1 MTYPDKTLRVEVS
14 NFPKPPEPTITK
26 TTPRTVILDPT
37 KATGPTFLEI
47 SGLDPARE
55 CLIIQV
61 IDAACAIMTEAP
73 NASPDPNATIA
84 AAPQGRYLPASTN
97 MEYRFSGADAF
108 WLNSLTGNPTRVTIT
123 REYRSK

>member
-1 MTYPDKTLRVEVS
+1 MSDEYRILKTEVV
-14 NFPKPPEPTITK
+14 NFPKPPDPYIKK

-37 KATGPTFLEI
+37 KVTGPSFLEI

-61 IDAACAIMTEAP
+61 IDAACAIVTESP
-73 NASPDPNATIA
+73 VASPDTCTIA
-84 AAPQGRYLPASTN
+84 LACQGRYLPASTN
-97 MEYRFSGADAF
+97 LEYRFSGADAF

>member
-1 MTYPDKTLRVEVS
+1 MSQPIPKVEVT
-14 NFPKPPEPTITK
+14 NFPAIPDAPIKK

-37 KATGPTFLEI
+37 GVAGPKQLEI

-55 CLIIQV
+55 VLIIQV
-61 IDAACAIMTEAP
+61 IDAACAITTEVP
-73 NASPDPNATIA
+73 VASPDTCTISLA
-84 AAPQGRYLPASTN
+84 CQGRYLPATVN
-97 MEYRFSGADAF
+97 FEYRFCGQDAF